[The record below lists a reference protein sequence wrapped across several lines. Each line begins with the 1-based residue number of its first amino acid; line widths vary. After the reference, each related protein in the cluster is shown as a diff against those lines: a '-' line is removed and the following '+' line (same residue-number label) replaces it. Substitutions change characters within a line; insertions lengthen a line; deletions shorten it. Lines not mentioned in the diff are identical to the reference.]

1 MSAVFDAR
9 ALELAGDTKLI
20 EQVVRIYAPW
30 GQEVASITFAG
41 NERGLLA
48 DSMRLVV
55 TFFRSL
61 AQEIAAGH

>member
-1 MSAVFDAR
+1 MSAAFDTK
-9 ALELAGDTKLI
+9 ALELAGHTKLI
-20 EQVVRIYAPW
+20 EQVARIYAPW

-48 DSMRLVV
+48 DSMRVVV

-61 AQEIAAGH
+61 AQDIAEGR